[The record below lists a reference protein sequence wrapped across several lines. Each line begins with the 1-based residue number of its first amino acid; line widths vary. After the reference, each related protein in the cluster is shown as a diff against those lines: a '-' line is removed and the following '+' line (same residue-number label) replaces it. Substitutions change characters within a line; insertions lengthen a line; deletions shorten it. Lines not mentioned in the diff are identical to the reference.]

1 MSTADPSPS
10 AQRCCLSVPASDER
24 KIAKALGLD
33 VDEIVF
39 DLEDGVAPG
48 RKVEARSILVSA
60 LASHDGKTP
69 SVAVRINQTG
79 TQWCLEDV
87 LACIAE
93 PRISSIVVPKVEST
107 SDLNFI
113 DRLLD
118 GAEAGASR
126 HKPLKV
132 QVLIESAQGL
142 ANLREIAKA
151 SRRTTSLILG
161 YADLAASLGTR
172 TPVQANAWLPAQHR
186 LLTIA
191 RATGLNAIDGPY
203 LLVDSGPQFLAHLQ
217 HAAALGFDG
226 TWVIHP
232 GQISTAMTEYTPPAA
247 ELARARRILSAMNE
261 GHSRGVGAVSLDGQ
275 MLDEALAVS
284 ARRVL
289 ARSAATKDKEP

>member
-1 MSTADPSPS
+1 MSTAGPSPS

-24 KIAKALGLD
+24 KVAKALGLD

-48 RKVEARSILVSA
+48 RKAEARSILVSA
-60 LASHDGKTP
+60 LSSQVGKTQP
-69 SVAVRINQTG
+69 VAVRINQTG

-87 LACIAE
+87 LACVAE
-93 PRISSIVVPKVEST
+93 PRISSIVVPKVESS
-107 SDLNFI
+107 SDVHFI

-126 HKPLKV
+126 QKPLKV

-142 ANLREIAKA
+142 ANLRKIAKA
-151 SRRTTSLILG
+151 SRRITSLILG

-172 TPVQANAWLPAQHR
+172 TPVQANTWLPAQHK

-232 GQISTAMTEYTPPAA
+232 GQISTATTEYTPPPA
-247 ELARARRILSAMNE
+247 EIARARRILSAMNE

-289 ARSAATKDKEP
+289 ARSAATTDVGL